1 MIFNQTRNLKI
12 GILGGG
18 QLGKMLCLAAADW
31 DLNISL
37 LDPDPNCSA
46 RTYCTHYTQG
56 HFNDFEAVMAFGQSL
71 DVLTVEIE
79 HVNTAALRALQKQ
92 GKIVHPDPAL
102 LELIQDKSKQKKWYV
117 ENNIPTEVFDYQPFK
132 HSKPSHYPII
142 WKAALGGYDGKGVA
156 LLNKDADFDKMPDTP
171 YLLEQKTDIDKEIAV
186 MVARNS
192 AGEVVSYPPVEM
204 IFDKE
209 ANLLDYQL
217 CPASLDKKTE
227 KKARLLAESLIK
239 KLNLCG
245 LLAVELFL
253 NAQGELLVNEIAPRP
268 HNSGHHTI
276 ETVETAQFEQHWRA
290 ILNLPLGSTRLLSP
304 SVLLNIVGEKGHTG
318 VAKYEGF
325 DHLFK
330 TSGAHLHLY
339 GKTVTKPFRKMGH
352 LTVADVTVEKAL
364 QKALDLKKVL
374 KVKAGFSS

>member
-1 MIFNQTRNLKI
+1 MIFNQTRSLKI

-31 DLNISL
+31 DLNISV
-37 LDPDPNCSA
+37 LDPDPNCSS
-46 RTYCTHYTQG
+46 RMHCTHYTQG
-56 HFNDFEAVMAFGQSL
+56 HFNDFDNVMAFGESL

-79 HVNTAALRALQKQ
+79 HVNTAALRELQKK

-117 ENNIPTEVFDYQPFK
+117 ENDIPTEVFDYQPFK
-132 HSKPSHYPII
+132 NSKPSNYPMI
-142 WKAALGGYDGKGVA
+142 WKATTGGYDGKGVA
-156 LLNKDADFDKMPDTP
+156 LLKKEADFDKMPNTP

-192 AGEVVSYPPVEM
+192 DGEVVTYPPVEM

-227 KKARLLAESLIK
+227 KKARLLAEILIK

-245 LLAVELFL
+245 LLAVEMFL
-253 NAQGELLVNEIAPRP
+253 NKQGELLVNEIAPRP

-276 ETVETAQFEQHWRA
+276 ETVETSQFEQHLRA

-304 SVLLNIVGEKGHTG
+304 SVLLNIVGDKSHTG
-318 VAKYEGF
+318 LAKYEGF
-325 DHLFK
+325 DLMFK
-330 TSGAHLHLY
+330 TAGTHLHLY
-339 GKTVTKPFRKMGH
+339 GKVITKPFRKMGH
-352 LTVADVTVEKAL
+352 LTIADVSVEKAL

-374 KVKAGFSS
+374 KVKS

>member
-1 MIFNQTRNLKI
+1 MIFNQTRSLKI

-31 DLNISL
+31 DLNISV

-56 HFNDFEAVMAFGQSL
+56 HFNDFDKVMSFGASL
-71 DVLTVEIE
+71 DILTVEIE
-79 HVNTAALRALQKQ
+79 HVNTAALRELQKQ

-117 ENNIPTEVFDYQPFK
+117 ENDIPTEVFDYQSFK
-132 HSKPSHYPII
+132 NSKPTHYPII
-142 WKAALGGYDGKGVA
+142 WKATTGGYDGKGVA
-156 LLNKDADFDKMPDTP
+156 LLENEADFDKMPDTP
-171 YLLEQKTDIDKEIAV
+171 YLLEAKTDIDKEIAV

-192 AGEVVSYPPVEM
+192 DGEVVTYPPVEM

-227 KKARLLAESLIK
+227 KKARLLAEILIK
-239 KLNLCG
+239 KLELCG
-245 LLAVELFL
+245 LLAVEMFL
-253 NAQGELLVNEIAPRP
+253 NKQGTLLVNEIAPRP

-276 ETVETAQFEQHWRA
+276 ETVETSQFEQHLRA

-304 SVLLNIVGEKGHTG
+304 SVLLNIVGDKAHTG
-318 VAKYEGF
+318 LAKYEGF
-325 DHLFK
+325 DLMFK
-330 TSGAHLHLY
+330 TAGAHLHLY
-339 GKTVTKPFRKMGH
+339 GKAITKPFRKMGH
-352 LTVADVTVEKAL
+352 LTIADVSVDKAL

-374 KVKAGFSS
+374 KVKS

>member
-1 MIFNQTRNLKI
+1 MIFNQTRSLKI

-31 DLNISL
+31 DLNISV

-56 HFNDFEAVMAFGQSL
+56 HFNDFDNVMAFGQSL

-79 HVNTAALRALQKQ
+79 HVHTAALRALQKQ

-117 ENNIPTEVFDYQPFK
+117 ENGIPTEVFDYQPFK
-132 HSKPSHYPII
+132 DSKPTHYPII
-142 WKAALGGYDGKGVA
+142 WKATTGGYDGKGVA
-156 LLNKDADFDKMPDTP
+156 LLRNEADFDKMPNTP

-192 AGEVVSYPPVEM
+192 VGEVVTYPPVEM

-227 KKARLLAESLIK
+227 KKARLLAEILIK

-245 LLAVELFL
+245 LLAVEMFL
-253 NAQGELLVNEIAPRP
+253 NKQGELLVNEIAPRP

-276 ETVETAQFEQHWRA
+276 ETVETSQFEQHLRA
-290 ILNLPLGSTRLLSP
+290 LLNLPLGSTRLLSP
-304 SVLLNIVGEKGHTG
+304 SVLWNIVGDKAHTG
-318 VAKYEGF
+318 IAKYEGF
-325 DHLFK
+325 EHLFQ

-339 GKTVTKPFRKMGH
+339 GKSITKPFRKMGH
-352 LTVADVTVEKAL
+352 LTIADVSVEKAL
-364 QKALDLKKVL
+364 QKAFDLKKVL
-374 KVKAGFSS
+374 KVKS

>member
-1 MIFNQTRNLKI
+1 MIFNQTRSLKI

-31 DLNISL
+31 DLNISV
-37 LDPDPNCSA
+37 LDPDPNCSS

-56 HFNDFEAVMAFGQSL
+56 HFNDFDNVMAFGESL

-79 HVNTAALRALQKQ
+79 HVNTAALRELQKK

-117 ENNIPTEVFDYQPFK
+117 ENSIPTEVFDYQPFK
-132 HSKPSHYPII
+132 NSKPSQYPII
-142 WKAALGGYDGKGVA
+142 WKATTGGYDGKGVA
-156 LLNKDADFDKMPDTP
+156 LLKSEADFDKMPDTP

-192 AGEVVSYPPVEM
+192 DGAVVTYPPVEM

-217 CPASLDKKTE
+217 CPASLDKKIE
-227 KKARLLAESLIK
+227 KKARLLAEILIK

-245 LLAVELFL
+245 LLAVEMFL
-253 NAQGELLVNEIAPRP
+253 NKQGELLVNEIAPRP

-276 ETVETAQFEQHWRA
+276 ETVETSQFEQHLRA

-304 SVLLNIVGEKGHTG
+304 SVLLNIVGDKAHTG
-318 VAKYEGF
+318 LAKYEGF

-330 TSGAHLHLY
+330 TAGAHLHLY
-339 GKTVTKPFRKMGH
+339 GKVVTKPFRKMGH
-352 LTVADVTVEKAL
+352 LTIADVTVEKAL

-374 KVKAGFSS
+374 KVKS